1 MEEVSHWVKE
11 MPSGTE
17 KDGSVLALLFTVCGS
32 AVFEPSNM
40 VICIDV
46 CVIPMLFRFGDS
58 NF

>member
-1 MEEVSHWVKE
+1 

-32 AVFEPSNM
+32 AVFEPSKM